1 MKFANKLRRCAAV
14 SSLSIACLLAAPA
27 QSAVVLQV
35 SAGGVLTGASGVTV
49 GGLPGTYS
57 VGFQEGSCNT
67 LFAGCN
73 PSLFAFPTAQ
83 QALAAAAALN
93 LSVFVDTS
101 QGLFDSFPAF
111 TSGCTNVQQCRVWTP
126 HAPASAGPLVTVSV
140 AIAQNYDKAI
150 NALFDDVEFLGPVDS
165 SDDTAS
171 RDTDVF
177 AVWSRDAVAP
187 TAVPEPGTL
196 ALLGLAGAV
205 LGWTQ
210 RRRRP
215 AIPIQ

>member
-35 SAGGVLTGASGVTV
+35 SAGALTGASGVTV
-49 GGLPGTYS
+49 GALPGTYS
-57 VGFQEGSCNT
+57 VAFLEGSCNT

-73 PSLFAFPTAQ
+73 PSQFAFSSSG
-83 QALAAAAALN
+83 QAVDASAAL
-93 LSVFVDTS
+93 LTSVFVDTGEGS
-101 QGLFDSFPAF
+101 FDSRPGF
-111 TSGCTNVQQCRVWTP
+111 TRGCEGAPTCRVLT
-126 HAPASAGPLVTVSV
+126 AYGVFVSGSRV
-140 AIAQNYDKAI
+140 GVGIAVNYDDFPSPAAFVGLQSVSE
-150 NALFDDVEFLGPVDS
+150 NTEDDPFKVY
-165 SDDTAS
+165 
-171 RDTDVF
+171 
-177 AVWSRDAVAP
+177 AVWSREAAAP

-215 AIPIQ
+215 AISIQ

>member
-27 QSAVVLQV
+27 QSAVVLHV
-35 SAGGVLTGASGVTV
+35 SAGVLTGASGVTV
-49 GGLPGTYS
+49 GALPGTYS
-57 VGFQEGSCNT
+57 VAFQEGSCNS

-73 PSLFAFPTAQ
+73 PSLFAFSTSNHAFE
-83 QALAAAAALN
+83 AANALN
-93 LSVFVDTS
+93 MSVFVNTVL
-101 QGLFDSFPAF
+101 GLFDARPDTTF
-111 TSGCTNVQQCRVWTP
+111 GCFHPNTTVCQAHTPWATLVANTQQMVQ
-126 HAPASAGPLVTVSV
+126 SEV
-140 AIAQNYDKAI
+140 AINS
-150 NALFDDVEFLGPVDS
+150 NNPNFDAAESRIRL
-165 SDDTAS
+165 AA
-171 RDTDVF
+171 RDTSDIESEVF

-210 RRRRP
+210 RRRHP
-215 AIPIQ
+215 AISIQ